1 MQSCSGT
8 ELVLSCYKPTWDSM
22 ARIVALLLALA
33 ATGCVSIDG
42 GAIEASW
49 DIHASDGRGIAD
61 CSCTCP
67 EITKVRFS
75 VVPAAGGSD
84 LCIGRAA
91 CQFPCRSKHGATPF
105 DIPPGAYAVSLVPLG
120 ADGQDLTGA
129 LIGDAGIG
137 CSAQSGVAP
146 TLRTVGKGQLTQ
158 LNGVLIQAGCA
169 PVCGGSDS
177 TRVCT
182 KP

>member
-1 MQSCSGT
+1 MVR
-8 ELVLSCYKPTWDSM
+8 LVAS
-22 ARIVALLLALA
+22 LLALA

-42 GAIEASW
+42 GAVEASW
-49 DIHASDGRGIAD
+49 NIQALDGRGIAD

-67 EITKVRFS
+67 QVAKVRFS
-75 VVPAAGGSD
+75 VVPAAGGAD
-84 LCIGRAA
+84 LCAGRAA

-105 DIPPGAYAVSLVPLG
+105 DIPTGDYAVSLVPVG

-129 LIGDAGIG
+129 VVQDGGG
-137 CSAQSGVAP
+137 TCSAHSGVAP

-158 LNGVLIQAGCA
+158 LNAVIIVADCA
-169 PVCGGSDS
+169 PVCGGFDS
-177 TRVCT
+177 AKVCT

>member
-1 MQSCSGT
+1 LRSCSGT
-8 ELVLSCYKPTWDSM
+8 ERVLNCYKPTWDSM
-22 ARIVALLLALA
+22 ARIVAFLLALA
-33 ATGCVSIDG
+33 AAGCVSIDG

-49 DIHASDGRGIAD
+49 DIHAMDGRGISD

-67 EITKVRFS
+67 EITQVRFS
-75 VVPAAGGSD
+75 VVPAAGGAD
-84 LCIGRAA
+84 LCLGKAV
-91 CQFPCRSKHGATPF
+91 CQFPCRAKHGATPF

-129 LIGDAGIG
+129 IAGDAGAE
-137 CSAQSGVAP
+137 CSVRSGVAP

-158 LNGVLIQAGCA
+158 MNGVLIQAGCA
-169 PVCGGSDS
+169 LVCGGSDS

-182 KP
+182 QP

>member
-1 MQSCSGT
+1 
-8 ELVLSCYKPTWDSM
+8 M

-42 GAIEASW
+42 GAVEASW
-49 DIHASDGRGIAD
+49 DIHALDGRGIAD

-67 EITKVRFS
+67 EVAKVRFS
-75 VVPAAGGSD
+75 VVPAAGGAD
-84 LCIGRAA
+84 LCAGRAA
-91 CQFPCRSKHGATPF
+91 CQFPCRAKHGATPF
-105 DIPPGAYAVSLVPLG
+105 DIPPGDYALSLVPQG
-120 ADGQDLTGA
+120 ADGQDL
-129 LIGDAGIG
+129 IGPIVQDAGAT

-158 LNGVLIQAGCA
+158 LNAAVIQADCA

-177 TRVCT
+177 TKVCT

>member
-1 MQSCSGT
+1 
-8 ELVLSCYKPTWDSM
+8 M

-42 GAIEASW
+42 GAVEASW
-49 DIHASDGRGIAD
+49 NIQALDGRGIAD

-67 EITKVRFS
+67 QVAKVRFS
-75 VVPAAGGSD
+75 VVPAAGGAD
-84 LCIGRAA
+84 LCAGRAA

-105 DIPPGAYAVSLVPLG
+105 DIPTGDYAVSLVPVG

-129 LIGDAGIG
+129 VVQDGGG
-137 CSAQSGVAP
+137 TCSAQSGVAP

-158 LNGVLIQAGCA
+158 LNAVIIVADCA
-169 PVCGGSDS
+169 PVCGGFDS
-177 TRVCT
+177 AKVCT

>member
-1 MQSCSGT
+1 
-8 ELVLSCYKPTWDSM
+8 M

-42 GAIEASW
+42 GAVEASW
-49 DIHASDGRGIAD
+49 DIHAQDGRGIAD

-67 EITKVRFS
+67 EIAKVRLS
-75 VVPAAGGSD
+75 VVPAAGGAD
-84 LCIGRAA
+84 VCAARAA
-91 CQFPCRSKHGATPF
+91 CQFFCRAKHGATPF
-105 DIPPGAYAVSLVPLG
+105 DIPPGDYALSLVPLG
-120 ADGQDLTGA
+120 LDGQDLTGA
-129 LIGDAGIG
+129 VTQDGGG
-137 CSAQSGVAP
+137 VCTAQGGVAP

-158 LNGVLIQAGCA
+158 LNAVVIVADCA

-177 TRVCT
+177 TKVCT